1 MTDIEELR
9 SALEKLDRRILKL
22 LAERF
27 EIAEKIGEIKE
38 DEGMPVL
45 DEKREEEVLSKWKEN
60 AEEYG
65 LEVEDVNR
73 ILEGIL
79 SASKKVQHKVR
90 DE

>member
-1 MTDIEELR
+1 MTDIDELR

-38 DEGMPVL
+38 EDGMPVL

-79 SASKKVQHKVR
+79 SASKKVQHRVR